1 MLRFA
6 LDPFFPSSLLH
17 LPESFPRNLLGGG
30 GFWVEVAVRHGR
42 LSALVIFDT
51 FNVVKVVLENGIITI
66 LDIVVPSSRCCILVI
81 LDTFGLVRTLLV
93 KAFFTILEFCF
104 GKRISISTTP
114 RIFR

>member
-1 MLRFA
+1 M
-6 LDPFFPSSLLH
+6 D
-17 LPESFPRNLLGGG
+17 GGG
-30 GFWVEVAVRHGR
+30 SCVEAAFRHGR

-51 FNVVKVVLENGIITI
+51 FNVVKVVLENDIITI
-66 LDIVVPSSRCCILVI
+66 LDIVVSSSRCCILVI

-104 GKRISISTTP
+104 GTRFCISTTP